1 MARLERDLILKLGG
15 IVTVAVAIVGALGVL
30 F

>member
-1 MARLERDLILKLGG
+1 MARLERDLILKLGW
-15 IVTVAVAIVGALGVL
+15 IVTVAVTIVGALGIL